1 MPLEYSLDALHGISY
16 KKGCYV
22 GQERVSFGHYR
33 GIIRRRCMPF
43 LVAGPGAEGEGDTR
57 LRAEHSRSVCYK
69 SLGALQVCN
78 ASCLTHSRELLLTLP
93 GLAAEVC

>member
-43 LVAGPGAEGEGDTR
+43 LVAGPGAEGEGEDSR
-57 LRAEHSRSVCYK
+57 LRAEHNSNVFCCPGGHRKC
-69 SLGALQVCN
+69 ALLCI
-78 ASCLTHSRELLLTLP
+78 
-93 GLAAEVC
+93 AAGCC

>member
-43 LVAGPGAEGEGDTR
+43 LVAGPGAEGEGEDSR
-57 LRAEHSRSVCYK
+57 LRAEHSRNVFSSPGGTASVHC
-69 SLGALQVCN
+69 C
-78 ASCLTHSRELLLTLP
+78 CLAHNSEVLLTLP
-93 GLAAEVC
+93 F